1 MNLFKRKNSRGK
13 LHNHEKEQVKE
24 ISFLPN
30 GNIND
35 RFPVAT
41 TSYIQNQCNV
51 IAQCGQKNNEVAFD
65 FLYISRDYFPIFSV
79 THLSNFNKN
88 PSGYKLGGVLKQ
100 DQRYSDP
107 KPH

>member
-1 MNLFKRKNSRGK
+1 M
-13 LHNHEKEQVKE
+13 
-24 ISFLPN
+24 PN

-51 IAQCGQKNNEVAFD
+51 IAQCGQKTHKVALTFST
-65 FLYISRDYFPIFSV
+65 FCEIISPPS
-79 THLSNFNKN
+79 LSNFDKN

>member
-1 MNLFKRKNSRGK
+1 MKINWIYLKGK

-41 TSYIQNQCNV
+41 TSYIQNQCYV
-51 IAQCGQKNNEVAFD
+51 IAQCGQKNNKVAFD
-65 FLYISRDYFPIFSV
+65 FLYISRDFSPPLV
-79 THLSNFNKN
+79 LLIYQILIRTQVDSE
-88 PSGYKLGGVLKQ
+88 LGGI
-100 DQRYSDP
+100 
-107 KPH
+107 